1 MRILILGGTGFIG
14 KAIFYTL
21 ISKKEHEIFI
31 GSRSQIEGYKN
42 WKKIDFAA
50 TNNFEEILQNID
62 LVINAI
68 GIIEG
73 DFENVQANSP
83 LKLYT
88 ICKQKS
94 IKIINI
100 SAVGAEKEEPP
111 TDFLRSKKTADEF
124 ILTQTNGKVIY
135 PGIVLG
141 EGGQSSKFFK
151 EISTLPLIPL
161 PDDKPLPF
169 VHITQLT
176 GLIEQVINNYDD
188 FPAQIFAVSEP
199 QKMSEVLSFLRKGKS
214 RFLPMP
220 TSLMQLAFTVFP
232 NLSLGIFNKNMFT
245 LFTEI
250 NAKDYKPIFDKATN
264 HLVGENIK
272 ASHSLLNLLVVFS
285 IVFIW
290 IGTGLVSLYSWD
302 KSLELMSEIG
312 VTNQY
317 AGWFVIAGS
326 LADILLGVG
335 MFFKSIGKMFCF
347 YNYYLL

>member
-100 SAVGAEKEEPP
+100 SAVGA
-111 TDFLRSKKTADEF
+111 
-124 ILTQTNGKVIY
+124 
-135 PGIVLG
+135 
-141 EGGQSSKFFK
+141 
-151 EISTLPLIPL
+151 
-161 PDDKPLPF
+161 
-169 VHITQLT
+169 
-176 GLIEQVINNYDD
+176 
-188 FPAQIFAVSEP
+188 
-199 QKMSEVLSFLRKGKS
+199 
-214 RFLPMP
+214 
-220 TSLMQLAFTVFP
+220 
-232 NLSLGIFNKNMFT
+232 
-245 LFTEI
+245 
-250 NAKDYKPIFDKATN
+250 
-264 HLVGENIK
+264 
-272 ASHSLLNLLVVFS
+272 
-285 IVFIW
+285 
-290 IGTGLVSLYSWD
+290 
-302 KSLELMSEIG
+302 
-312 VTNQY
+312 
-317 AGWFVIAGS
+317 
-326 LADILLGVG
+326 
-335 MFFKSIGKMFCF
+335 
-347 YNYYLL
+347 